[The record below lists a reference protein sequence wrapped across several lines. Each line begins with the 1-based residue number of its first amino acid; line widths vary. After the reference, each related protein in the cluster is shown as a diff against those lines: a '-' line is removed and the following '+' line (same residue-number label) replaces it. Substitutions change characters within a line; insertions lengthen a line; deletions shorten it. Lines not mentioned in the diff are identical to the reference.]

1 MRRAPSPQVIAGILA
16 LAAVV
21 ALAVKQRRRPGRQ
34 AASPPNESTRREW
47 RCQCGQEYL
56 VTGADRH
63 RIYWLADADA
73 ENPVLGQECASCGAS
88 LPAEREHRAP
98 TTSGSAPHALSGQGP
113 TPSTT

>member
-1 MRRAPSPQVIAGILA
+1 MSSRRRAPGSRVIAGILA

-21 ALAVKQRRRPGRQ
+21 ALAVKRRRRPGLH
-34 AASPPNESTRREW
+34 AASPSHESGRREW

-63 RIYWLADADA
+63 RIYWLAGADV
-73 ENPVLGQECASCGAS
+73 ENPVLGQECVSCGAS

-98 TTSGSAPHALSGQGP
+98 ETSG
-113 TPSTT
+113 

>member
-1 MRRAPSPQVIAGILA
+1 MSSLQGAPGSRVIAGILA

-21 ALAVKQRRRPGRQ
+21 ALAVKRRRRPGPQ
-34 AASPPNESTRREW
+34 FASPPNESARRAW

-56 VTGADRH
+56 VSGADRH

-73 ENPVLGQECASCGAS
+73 ENPVLGQECVSCGAS

-98 TTSGSAPHALSGQGP
+98 TTAGAGGGH
-113 TPSTT
+113 